1 MTDNINILIVED
13 DADIN
18 GLLYKI
24 LTKEGYRVRQAFSGT
39 EAKMCLDMMEFQI
52 ILLDLMLPGMTG
64 EEIIQEVRMKKNMPI
79 IVISAKANEED
90 MINVLEIG
98 ADDFVSKPFNVK
110 ELVARVGAQLRRY
123 TKFSSNENKEANILT
138 YKEVQL
144 DKDQVEIKVKGEV
157 IQATAKEF
165 AIMELLM
172 SNPKKVFTRANIFE
186 HVWQDE
192 FLGDDN
198 TVNVHISNIRSKI
211 SAIDKENEYIKTVW
225 GIGFKFIE

>member
-1 MTDNINILIVED
+1 
-13 DADIN
+13 
-18 GLLYKI
+18 
-24 LTKEGYRVRQAFSGT
+24 
-39 EAKMCLDMMEFQI
+39 
-52 ILLDLMLPGMTG
+52 
-64 EEIIQEVRMKKNMPI
+64 MPI